1 MLTTNASRRQRSPV
15 ALSVVILCLFML
27 STMLVRAQPMVP
39 QTISYQ
45 GRVTVG
51 GQPFNGVAYAKFA
64 IVNVVGATTWSND
77 GSSVNGSEPAT
88 AVPIEVRNG
97 VFSIL
102 LGEAAPLLTNGMAPL
117 SRAAFPDGECTLF
130 VWFSTDGA
138 TFSLLGPPRP
148 IAAVPYAYVAAD
160 ADMLDGYDSSSFAMA
175 GHNHMGQ
182 TWSGSGYGLTV
193 ESTSSIGL
201 VGATQASAGFAW
213 GVVGRASAT
222 SGNTRG
228 VIGQAV
234 SPSGVGVE
242 GNSPV
247 KGVLGVATS
256 DAGPTYGVHGKS
268 SAPNGYGVY
277 GENTSTGTTYGVYG
291 KNVSSSG
298 AGVMGKSD
306 HAQGAGVRGE
316 SSGGHAIEGVS
327 TGGVGVYGSGVLGG
341 HAALFENATTNVA
354 TAIIRNSS
362 GVAGAPALVVTGT
375 TTIASTGSN
384 RSALSVG
391 HDGVDGRAMDA
402 SVIGEGGIAVRA
414 FSHGTLGPTKGV
426 YAYTPSANG
435 QAIYAENPNG
445 VAIQAVGDKGV
456 AVYARSEQAVGLYAY
471 SDHAAAIQ
479 AVGNWGTNLIE
490 AQEVYG
496 ASTDMRFRVDRAGN
510 VYTDGSYMTGG
521 ADMAELL
528 PAVAGLEPGDVL
540 AIGLDG
546 DLVRSSAPYQT
557 AVAGVY
563 STKPGIVGGA
573 GGAEGSL
580 AEGQA
585 PLAILGV
592 VPTKVSA
599 ENGAIAPGDLLT
611 TSATHGHAM
620 RAGSTAPMGTI
631 LGKALEPL
639 AQGTGVIRVLVTL
652 H

>member
-1 MLTTNASRRQRSPV
+1 
-15 ALSVVILCLFML
+15 
-27 STMLVRAQPMVP
+27 
-39 QTISYQ
+39 
-45 GRVTVG
+45 
-51 GQPFNGVAYAKFA
+51 
-64 IVNVVGATTWSND
+64 
-77 GSSVNGSEPAT
+77 
-88 AVPIEVRNG
+88 
-97 VFSIL
+97 
-102 LGEAAPLLTNGMAPL
+102 
-117 SRAAFPDGECTLF
+117 
-130 VWFSTDGA
+130 
-138 TFSLLGPPRP
+138 
-148 IAAVPYAYVAAD
+148 
-160 ADMLDGYDSSSFAMA
+160 
-175 GHNHMGQ
+175 
-182 TWSGSGYGLTV
+182 
-193 ESTSSIGL
+193 
-201 VGATQASAGFAW
+201 
-213 GVVGRASAT
+213 
-222 SGNTRG
+222 
-228 VIGQAV
+228 
-234 SPSGVGVE
+234 
-242 GNSPV
+242 
-247 KGVLGVATS
+247 
-256 DAGPTYGVHGKS
+256 
-268 SAPNGYGVY
+268 
-277 GENTSTGTTYGVYG
+277 
-291 KNVSSSG
+291 
-298 AGVMGKSD
+298 
-306 HAQGAGVRGE
+306 
-316 SSGGHAIEGVS
+316 
-327 TGGVGVYGSGVLGG
+327 
-341 HAALFENATTNVA
+341 
-354 TAIIRNSS
+354 
-362 GVAGAPALVVTGT
+362 VAGAPALVVTGT

-611 TSATHGHAM
+611 TSATPGHAM